1 MVAVF
6 CELAAQGEALQ
17 VRAAIFVLA
26 APQIAHMKLLGMA
39 LVAILALQGKFLTYS
54 VDELPVNM

>member
-6 CELAAQGEALQ
+6 CELAAQGETLQ
-17 VRAAIFVLA
+17 VRAPIFVLA
-26 APQIAHMKLLGMA
+26 APQVAHMKLLGMA
-39 LVAILALQGKFLTYS
+39 LVAILALQGNFLTYS

>member
-17 VRAAIFVLA
+17 VHAAIFVLA